1 MNLKS
6 NNWIKWLLIPL
17 LIIILDQWSKIA
29 IVQHFVWGQSEIIT
43 SFFNLVRVH
52 NTGAAFSFL
61 SDAGGWQRGFFILIG
76 IGVSLF
82 MLWLIYCNSRE
93 ILLCWA
99 LSLIIGGAIGNVI
112 DRIQYGYVVDMLDF
126 HLRGWHFPAFNL
138 ADSTI
143 SLGAFLLIWYEC
155 IHKKS

>member
-1 MNLKS
+1 MILQLNP
-6 NNWIKWLLIPL
+6 WMKWLTNPL
-17 LIIILDQWSKIA
+17 LVILLDQWSKMA
-29 IVQHFVWGQSEIIT
+29 IVQHFVWGQSESIT

-61 SDAGGWQRGFFILIG
+61 ADAGGWQHWFFILIG

-82 MLWLIYCNSRE
+82 MLWLIYCNPHES
-93 ILLCWA
+93 LLCGA

-126 HLRGWHFPAFNL
+126 HARGWHFPAFNL
-138 ADSTI
+138 ADSAITA
-143 SLGAFLLIWYEC
+143 GAFLLILHEC
-155 IHKKS
+155 CYKKS